1 MTTGV
6 RGRVWAVAVMREDV
20 VSEEL
25 LLTLRKFVVPEF
37 VFGRGALALTGR
49 QSAGLGVRRAL
60 LVADPGLLPFGWP
73 DKVAESL
80 RKAGVDVHLFTAI
93 SANPRVSEVMA
104 GAACFDA
111 AACDALVA
119 VGGGS
124 AMDCAKAIGI
134 VVANKRNILCFEGVD
149 NVERPGPP
157 LLCVPTTAGS
167 GAEVSQF
174 AIVTDSDRRVKVAIA
189 SKTLI
194 PDAAFIDPE
203 VTVTMPPALTAYSGL
218 DALTHA
224 MEAYVSNAHA
234 PMTDLLAKEAI
245 RLVRTHLVR
254 AIAVPD
260 DMEARA
266 GMLLASLY
274 AGIAFSNAILG
285 AIHAMAHTLG
295 GLLDLP
301 HGLCKAILMEHVVAF
316 NYEAAANRYDQVGL
330 LLGAVIEPG
339 MPQEERKAAV
349 LRSIRTIREDAGI
362 TVSLQD
368 LGVPRDAL
376 PTLAAQAVT
385 DPCMLTNPRQ
395 PRVSDIEGIY
405 ESAYQSRT

>member
-1 MTTGV
+1 MV
-6 RGRVWAVAVMREDV
+6 RRCRVPVNREV
-20 VSEEL
+20 VVPEEL

-37 VFGRGALALTGR
+37 VFGPGALALTGR
-49 QSAGLGVRRAL
+49 QAAGLGVRRAL
-60 LVADPGLLPFGWP
+60 LVADPGLVQFGWP
-73 DKVAESL
+73 DRVAESL
-80 RKAGVDVHLFTAI
+80 RDAGVDVHLFAEI
-93 SANPRVSEVMA
+93 SANPRVHEVMA
-104 GAACFDA
+104 GARYFEA
-111 AACDALVA
+111 ADCDALVA

-134 VVANKRNILCFEGVD
+134 VAANKRNILCFEGVD

-203 VTVTMPPALTAYSGL
+203 VTATMPAALTAYSGL

-234 PMTDLLAKEAI
+234 PMTDLLAQEAI
-245 RLVRTHLVR
+245 RLVRAHLVR
-254 AIAVPD
+254 AIAVPN

-274 AGIAFSNAILG
+274 AGMAFSNAILG
-285 AIHAMAHTLG
+285 AVHAMAHSLG
-295 GLLDLP
+295 GFLDLP
-301 HGLCKAILMEHVVAF
+301 HGLCKAIVMDHVAAF
-316 NYEAAANRYDQVGL
+316 NYEAAADRYDQVGR
-330 LLGAVIEPG
+330 LLGATIEPD
-339 MPQEERKAAV
+339 MSREERKSAALAAIRAIKNDAGV
-349 LRSIRTIREDAGI
+349 IRT
-362 TVSLQD
+362 LKD
-368 LGVPRDAL
+368 LGVSRDDFPA
-376 PTLAAQAVT
+376 LAAQALM

-395 PRVSDIEGIY
+395 PTLKDIEAIY
-405 ESAYQSRT
+405 ESAYQPCV